1 MIDNATL
8 ELLSRHLDG
17 ETDAHEERKLA
28 RMLETDPSL
37 AARLEAMQRLRRSIA
52 ALAARDSAPTELDNV
67 IDPLLRE
74 PPQPLGVRPWV
85 RWLGAAAAVVLGI
98 TVIVEVNRGRPGA
111 KVGSIAKSVD
121 RVRTEPTERFALS
134 PLPTSALPPEEQPL
148 SATDRLLASPIAEV
162 EVGEP
167 AALEVL
173 GPLEKGLRDTPDGV
187 AVGDEGRG
195 RKVSAPPAPA
205 TASALTTGAERPE
218 MGADERQEDA
228 EKKSAE
234 EHDAGRAAGI
244 QSWEAETPW
253 SRAQLFVFING
264 QSAWREFTPSSSCK
278 PGRYTVRIVV
288 AGGAVREARPVGGAA
303 SAVPSQRL
311 CAAELIRGL
320 EIEDVADGEYPA
332 EVVVERRGVDMDGP
346 G

>member
-17 ETDAHEERKLA
+17 ETDADEARELA
-28 RMLETDPSL
+28 RRLEIDPSL
-37 AARLEAMQRLRRSIA
+37 AARLEAMRRLRRSVA
-52 ALAARDSAPTELDNV
+52 ALAARDSAPAELDNV

-74 PPQPLGVRPWV
+74 PPQPRVVRPWV

-98 TVIVEVNRGRPGA
+98 TVIVEVNRDGPGA

-121 RVRTEPTERFALS
+121 RGRTESTERFALA
-134 PLPTSALPPEEQPL
+134 PLPTSSLPPDEQPVG
-148 SATDRLLASPIAEV
+148 ATDRLLASPIAEV

-167 AALEVL
+167 APLEVL
-173 GPLEKGLRDTPDGV
+173 GPLEKGSRDTADGAAATV
-187 AVGDEGRG
+187 AERGPEVG
-195 RKVSAPPAPA
+195 SPPGPA
-205 TASALTTGAERPE
+205 AVNALTAGTERQVMRP
-218 MGADERQEDA
+218 DERQEGA
-228 EKKSAE
+228 EKKAAE
-234 EHDAGRAAGI
+234 EHDAGRAAEI
-244 QSWEAETPW
+244 QSWEAETPRG
-253 SRAQLFVFING
+253 RAQLFVFING
-264 QSAWREFTPSSSCK
+264 ESAWREFTPSSSCK

-311 CAAELIRGL
+311 CAAELILGL

-332 EVVVERRGVDMDGP
+332 EVVVERRGADMNGP